1 MACIIVW
8 EGEEIMI
15 SAERLLAL
23 EKEDL
28 PEFSKTL
35 QKEAI
40 SQLMEWLTEKDD
52 KLRYHSLLLLQYRS
66 EYYDDVYPFWDVFCE
81 KLKSSNSYHRSIGLM
96 LMADNVK
103 WDRENK
109 IDAAIDDYLKIL
121 NDEKPITVRQC
132 IQALSKIIPH
142 KTHLHDKIANELMAI
157 NIMDIKLTMRKLI
170 LLDILN
176 ILALIRKHRTSEEID
191 GYISKALTG
200 ELLDKKSKKQIEL
213 ML

>member
-1 MACIIVW
+1 
-8 EGEEIMI
+8 MI
-15 SAERLLAL
+15 SIERLLVI

-35 QKEAI
+35 QKEEI

-52 KLRYHSLLLLQYRS
+52 KLRYHTLLLLQYRS
-66 EYYDDVYPFWDVFCE
+66 EHYDDVYPFWDVFCE
-81 KLKSSNSYHRSIGLM
+81 KLKSPNSYHRSLGLM

-109 IDAAIDDYLKIL
+109 IDGAIDDYLKIL
-121 NDEKPITVRQC
+121 YDEKPIIVRQC
-132 IQALSKIIPH
+132 IQALGKIVPY
-142 KTHLHDKIANELMAI
+142 KTQLHEKIANELMAI
-157 NIMDIKLTMRKLI
+157 NIMDVKQTMRKLI

-176 ILALIRKHRTSEEID
+176 ILALIRKNRTSEEID

-200 ELLDKKSKKQIEL
+200 ELLDKKSKKQIES

>member
-1 MACIIVW
+1 
-8 EGEEIMI
+8 MI
-15 SAERLLAL
+15 SIERLLAL

-35 QKEAI
+35 QKEEI

-96 LMADNVK
+96 LM
-103 WDRENK
+103 
-109 IDAAIDDYLKIL
+109 AIDDYLKIL

>member
-1 MACIIVW
+1 
-8 EGEEIMI
+8 MI
-15 SAERLLAL
+15 SIERLLVI

-35 QKEAI
+35 QKEEI
-40 SQLMEWLTEKDD
+40 SQLMEWLAEKDD
-52 KLRYHSLLLLQYRS
+52 KLRYHTLLLLQYRS
-66 EYYDDVYPFWDVFCE
+66 EYYDDVYPFWYVFCE

-109 IDAAIDDYLKIL
+109 IDGAIDDYLKIL
-121 NDEKPITVRQC
+121 YDEKPIIVRQC
-132 IQALSKIIPH
+132 IQALGKIVPY
-142 KTHLHDKIANELMAI
+142 KTQLHEKIANELMAI
-157 NIMDIKLTMRKLI
+157 NIMDVKQTMRKLI

-176 ILALIRKHRTSEEID
+176 ILALIRKNRTSEEID

-200 ELLDKKSKKQIEL
+200 ELLDKKSKKQIES